1 MATKTTTV
9 PARPIPSEED
19 PKSPYEG
26 LYHLLRR
33 CIHGHDTDIDS
44 ICHYQD
50 VFGHSCEED
59 LEKAAEGEYKEVFYR
74 LYDEAYGTVQMINF
88 YSKHSAY
95 VRHLHEQIDDLEC
108 RVEELKDDCAK
119 IRQERQNR
127 DNDICD
133 ARARIEELK
142 KNIEL
147 QKKDNDELIKTI
159 FRDAQE
165 IMRLKAALY
174 DMKEKYES

>member
-1 MATKTTTV
+1 MATTKSIA
-9 PARPIPSEED
+9 PARPIPAEED

-33 CIHGHDTDIDS
+33 CVHGHDTDIDS
-44 ICHYQD
+44 VCHYQD

-95 VRHLHEQIDDLEC
+95 VRNLRERVEDLEC
-108 RVEELKDDCAK
+108 DVEEAK
-119 IRQERQNR
+119 AETERQRELKKSR
-127 DNDICD
+127 DNDLAD
-133 ARARIEELK
+133 AAKRIEELK
-142 KNIEL
+142 AENRKL
-147 QKKDNDELIKTI
+147 VDDNAKIADAVTKLAQDLIKHKAMLL
-159 FRDAQE
+159 DMQQE
-165 IMRLKAALY
+165 AK
-174 DMKEKYES
+174 K